1 MTALYKRVLIKISG
15 EALAGE
21 KGTGYDG
28 EIINRV
34 VEQIKRV
41 RELGAEV
48 SIVVGGGN
56 FWRGR
61 QSLDMNRS
69 TADYMG
75 MLATVMNSLCLQ
87 EALIAKGV
95 PTIVQTAFSVMPV
108 ARPFDR
114 READAALKEG
124 KVVIF
129 GGGTGSPFFSTD
141 TAASLRACEIEAD
154 VILLAKNVDGIY
166 DSDPKT
172 NPNAKRYDCISYMD
186 FIAQGLKAMDTS
198 AVTMCMENN
207 VPIFAFALLEEN
219 SIVNAL
225 CSKNAKGTWIK

>member
-1 MTALYKRVLIKISG
+1 MTALYKRVLLKISG
-15 EALAGE
+15 EALAGDN
-21 KGTGYDG
+21 KTGYDPAVLK
-28 EIINRV
+28 EV
-34 VEQIKRV
+34 ALQIKKA

-61 QSLDMNRS
+61 QGLDMNRS

-75 MLATVMNSLCLQ
+75 MLATIMNSLCLQ
-87 EALIAKGV
+87 ETLIANGV
-95 PTIVQTAFSVMPV
+95 DAIVQTSIEITPV
-108 ARPFDR
+108 AKHFDR
-114 READAALKEG
+114 RDAVKALEEG

-129 GGGTGSPFFSTD
+129 GGGTGCPFFSTD
-141 TAASLRACEIEAD
+141 TTASLRACEIEAD

-172 NPNAKRYDCISYMD
+172 NPDAKRYASISYMD
-186 FIAQGLKAMDTS
+186 FIGQNLKAMDTS
-198 AVTMCMENN
+198 AVTMCMENG
-207 VPIFAFALLEEN
+207 VPILAFALLEKD

-225 CSKNAKGTWIK
+225 TGKLTSGTWIK

>member
-21 KGTGYDG
+21 KGTGYDK
-28 EIINRV
+28 EILNQV
-34 VEQIKRV
+34 ASQIKRV

-61 QSLDMNRS
+61 QNLDMNRS

-87 EALIAKGV
+87 ETLIANGV
-95 PTIVQTAFSVMPV
+95 PAIVQTAFSVMPM
-108 ARPFDR
+108 AKPFDR
-114 READAALKEG
+114 RAADEALKNG
-124 KVVIF
+124 NVVIF

-154 VILLAKNVDGIY
+154 VLLLAKNVDGIY
-166 DSDPKT
+166 DSDPKL
-172 NPNAKRYDCISYMD
+172 NKNAKKYEEIKYID
-186 FIAQGLKAMDTS
+186 FISQELKAMDTA
-198 AVTMCMENN
+198 AVAICMENKT
-207 VPIFAFALLEEN
+207 PILAFGLNEEN
-219 SIVNAL
+219 AIVRVVEGEKL
-225 CSKNAKGTWIK
+225 GTWIR

>member
-1 MTALYKRVLIKISG
+1 MTSLYKRVLIKISG

-21 KGTGYDG
+21 KGTGYDDKVLK
-28 EIINRV
+28 EV
-34 VEQIKRV
+34 ALQIKQAT
-41 RELGAEV
+41 ELGAEV

-61 QSLDMNRS
+61 QNLDMNRS

-87 EALIAKGV
+87 ETLIANGV
-95 PTIVQTAFSVMPV
+95 PAIVQTSFPVMPL

-114 READAALKEG
+114 READEALKNG

-129 GGGTGSPFFSTD
+129 GGGTGLPYFSTD
-141 TAASLRACEIEAD
+141 TTASLRACEIEAD
-154 VILLAKNVDGIY
+154 LLLLAKNVDGIY
-166 DSDPKT
+166 DSDPKI
-172 NPNAKRYDCISYMD
+172 NKNAKRYDSISYD
-186 FIAQGLKAMDTS
+186 DIISKNLKAMDLS
-198 AVTMCMENN
+198 SVIMCKENN
-207 VPIFAFALLEEN
+207 LPVFAFALLEKN

-225 CSKNAKGTWIK
+225 TKKDCVGTWIK

>member
-21 KGTGYDG
+21 KGTGYDK
-28 EIINRV
+28 EILNQV
-34 VEQIKRV
+34 ASQIKRV

-61 QSLDMNRS
+61 QNLDMNRS

-87 EALIAKGV
+87 ETLIANGV
-95 PTIVQTAFSVMPV
+95 PAIVQTAFSVMPM
-108 ARPFDR
+108 AKPFDR
-114 READAALKEG
+114 RAADEALKNG
-124 KVVIF
+124 NVVIF

-141 TAASLRACEIEAD
+141 TAASLRACEIEAN
-154 VILLAKNVDGIY
+154 VLLLAKNVDGIY

-186 FIAQGLKAMDTS
+186 FVSQGLKAMDTS

-207 VPIFAFALLEEN
+207 VPIFAFALLEED
-219 SIVNAL
+219 SIVKAL
-225 CSKNAKGTWIK
+225 CSKDAKGTWIK